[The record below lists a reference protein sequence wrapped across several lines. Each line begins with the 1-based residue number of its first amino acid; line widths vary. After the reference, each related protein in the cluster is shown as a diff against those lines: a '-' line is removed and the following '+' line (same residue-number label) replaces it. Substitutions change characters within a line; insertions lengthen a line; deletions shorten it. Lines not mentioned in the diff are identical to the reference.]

1 LHSINQAAIL
11 QTCGTLEAAPKTI
24 TLDMSNSD
32 AKPKLDLDL
41 ESAFLPT
48 AMDGEG
54 NVETI
59 QGDPLAPEVGIRAAT
74 IDVKVREVEITDRE
88 EAGNKGVEV
97 VKGVL
102 VEAVTIK
109 ATAVIALRAEV
120 LSGIDHVAAVRKYW
134 HLCHN

>member
-1 LHSINQAAIL
+1 MRNLKEGIEI
-11 QTCGTLEAAPKTI
+11 I
-24 TLDMSNSD
+24 
-32 AKPKLDLDL
+32 
-41 ESAFLPT
+41 PT